1 MRSRHSASELSKLS
15 SSCLP
20 LSSFLCFELL
30 TAIWGFLVCFGAQ
43 QAEAACW
50 SEPGLCCWSPP
61 PGLCCFSAREYSH
74 SLRHSRSCL
83 PVLAAWSGEPSCSC
97 DAAVCFS
104 VLQSGCVPLT
114 GRQCGHSWWASP
126 PCTHSPPCTLSPT
139 LHTLRN
145 AQGAMF
151 TGLWVVP
158 RLLAQRHLAMP
169 CCVLC
174 GIFFS
179 LSLWLLGLGFWASPV
194 LLPVS
199 VSPLLCG
206 GLAL

>member
-83 PVLAAWSGEPSCSC
+83 SWRHGAGSQAAHVMLLSASL
-97 DAAVCFS
+97 CFS
-104 VLQSGCVPLT
+104 LGVFHSQEGSVDIPGGPLLLAHT
-114 GRQCGHSWWASP
+114 PHLAHS
-126 PCTHSPPCTLSPT
+126 SPT